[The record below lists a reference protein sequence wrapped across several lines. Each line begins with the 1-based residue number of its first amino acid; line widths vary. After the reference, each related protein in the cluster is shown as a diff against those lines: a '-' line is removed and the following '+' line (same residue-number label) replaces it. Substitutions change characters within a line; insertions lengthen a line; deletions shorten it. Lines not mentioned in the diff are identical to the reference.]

1 MGRRNHRITAV
12 LKSEENWFKSDSLRN
27 FPGGPVVKN
36 LPSNARDVGLILSW
50 GIKIL
55 YVSEW
60 LSPCIATR
68 ETPHTAT
75 KRPHGATKTQCSKK
89 KKKKNQADQEMCGQG
104 QQRLYISRQLSLQR
118 EQADIDNVNRTIPL
132 LTLST
137 IRIAWDWKMDC
148 KERCLTRF
156 TIKPNLITFTIL
168 TKAFQS
174 LETSIPIKHKFIHI
188 FNS

>member
-1 MGRRNHRITAV
+1 MV
-12 LKSEENWFKSDSLRN
+12 KS
-27 FPGGPVVKN
+27 

-55 YVSEW
+55 YVSER

-75 KRPHGATKTQCSKK
+75 KRPHGARKTQCSKK
-89 KKKKNQADQEMCGQG
+89 KFLIEKKKKKIKMNRKCVAKDST
-104 QQRLYISRQLSLQR
+104 RLYISRQLSLQR

-137 IRIAWDWKMDC
+137 IMTA
-148 KERCLTRF
+148 
-156 TIKPNLITFTIL
+156 
-168 TKAFQS
+168 
-174 LETSIPIKHKFIHI
+174 
-188 FNS
+188 

>member
-1 MGRRNHRITAV
+1 M
-12 LKSEENWFKSDSLRN
+12 
-27 FPGGPVVKN
+27 VKN

-55 YVSEW
+55 YVSER

-75 KRPHGATKTQCSKK
+75 KRPHGARKTQCSKK
-89 KKKKNQADQEMCGQG
+89 KFLIEKKKKIKLIRKWVAKDST
-104 QQRLYISRQLSLQR
+104 RLYISRQLSLQR

-137 IRIAWDWKMDC
+137 IMTA
-148 KERCLTRF
+148 
-156 TIKPNLITFTIL
+156 
-168 TKAFQS
+168 
-174 LETSIPIKHKFIHI
+174 
-188 FNS
+188 